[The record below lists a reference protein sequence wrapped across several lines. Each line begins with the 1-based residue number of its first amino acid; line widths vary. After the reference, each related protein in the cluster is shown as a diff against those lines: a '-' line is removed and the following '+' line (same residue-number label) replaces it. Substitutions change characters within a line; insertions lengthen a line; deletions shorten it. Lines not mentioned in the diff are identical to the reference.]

1 MRTLGW
7 HSHREAQCDL
17 AAHSAAEAANWPR
30 CARWLLAVTA
40 AGALLTACSSQ
51 QVSEPPPSVT
61 VQVATAQ
68 LQPIRQI
75 VTSDATLYPR
85 DQAAVVPQITAP
97 IKKLYVERG
106 SHVHA
111 GELLAELDSQTQ
123 QGAFAENQGGY
134 QQAQADYDTALQN
147 ARQQLTLAK
156 QQLDAA
162 QNLYNSRENLLQQG
176 AVSKKDVE
184 DARIALTQAQN
195 QYDLARKQFDVKAAE
210 GQLNAA
216 KGRVVSAQ
224 AQLNYTR
231 ITSPISGVVTD
242 SPYYLGETVAS
253 DQPIITVMDI
263 SQIIARAY
271 VPEDLAARLKV
282 GDPATIATAGL
293 DKPLNGKVTLVSP
306 ALDPNTTNLE
316 VWVAAPNP
324 GEKLKPGTSVRVTIV
339 AETVPQAIVIPA
351 DALLTASDGSTSVM
365 VVTSDSKAKQEV
377 VTVGIR
383 NGGDAQITSGLKAG
397 DRVVTT
403 GAYELSTED
412 PAVLASTT
420 LQIASPSPSGSGS
433 NE

>member
-1 MRTLGW
+1 M
-7 HSHREAQCDL
+7 
-17 AAHSAAEAANWPR
+17 AAHFAAKATNWPR
-30 CARWLLAVTA
+30 CARWLLAVVA
-40 AGALLTACSSQ
+40 AGAILTACSSQ
-51 QVSEPPPSVT
+51 QVSEQPPTVT

-68 LQPIRQI
+68 LRSIQQI

-85 DQAAVVPQITAP
+85 NQAAVVPQITAP
-97 IKKLYVERG
+97 IKKFYVDRG

-111 GELLAELDSQTQ
+111 GELLAELESQTQ
-123 QGAFAENQGGY
+123 QGAYAENRGGY

-147 ARQQLTLAK
+147 ARQQLMLAK

-162 QNLYNSRENLLQQG
+162 QNLYNNRENLLQQG

-195 QYDLARKQFDVKAAE
+195 QYDLAQKQFDVKAAQ

-224 AQLNYTR
+224 AELNYTR
-231 ITSPISGVVTD
+231 ITSPISGVITD
-242 SPYYLGETVAS
+242 RPYYVGETVS
-253 DQPIITVMDI
+253 SGQPILTVMDL
-263 SQIIARAY
+263 SEIIARAY
-271 VPEDLAARLKV
+271 VPEDLAASLKV
-282 GDPATIATAGL
+282 GDPATIETAGL
-293 DKPLNGKVTLVSP
+293 NKLLNGKVTLVSP

-324 GEKLKPGTSVRVTIV
+324 GEKLKPGTGVRVTIV
-339 AETVPQAIVIPA
+339 AQTVPQAMVVPV

-365 VVTSDSKAKQEV
+365 VLTADSKARQEN

-383 NGGDAQITSGLKAG
+383 SGDDAQVTNGLKAG

-412 PAVLASTT
+412 PAVLAKTM
-420 LQIASPSPSGSGS
+420 LQIASPGPSGSGS

>member
-1 MRTLGW
+1 MRTLGRQL
-7 HSHREAQCDL
+7 HRDTQRDL
-17 AAHSAAEAANWPR
+17 AGHSAKTAHWAR
-30 CARWLLAVTA
+30 CARRFLTVTA
-40 AGALLTACSSQ
+40 AGALLTACSTP
-51 QVSEPPPSVT
+51 QVSEQPPTVT
-61 VQVATAQ
+61 VQVASAQ
-68 LQPIRQI
+68 LQPIQQI
-75 VTSDATLYPR
+75 VSSDATLYPR
-85 DQAAVVPQITAP
+85 SQAAVVPQITAP
-97 IKKLYVERG
+97 IKKIYVSRG
-106 SHVHA
+106 SHVHE

-123 QGAFAENQGGY
+123 QGAYAENQGGY

-162 QNLYNSRENLLQQG
+162 QNLYNNRENLLQQG

-184 DARIALTQAQN
+184 DARIALTQAQD
-195 QYDLARKQFDVKAAE
+195 QYDLAQKQFDVKAAE

-216 KGRVVSAQ
+216 KGRIAGVQ
-224 AQLNYTR
+224 AELNYTR

-242 SPYYLGETVAS
+242 SPYYVGETVS
-253 DQPIITVMDI
+253 SGQPILTVMDI

-271 VPEDLAARLKV
+271 VPEDVAASLKV

-324 GEKLKPGTSVRVTIV
+324 GEKLKPGTSVRVAIV
-339 AETVPQAIVIPA
+339 AQTTPQAIVIPA

-365 VVTSDSKAKQEV
+365 VLTADNKAKQES

-383 NGGDAQITSGLKAG
+383 NGDDAQITTGLKAG

-403 GAYELSTED
+403 GAYELSAED
-412 PAVLASTT
+412 PAVLARTT
-420 LQIASPSPSGSGS
+420 LQIASPSLSGNGP
-433 NE
+433 N

>member
-1 MRTLGW
+1 M
-7 HSHREAQCDL
+7 
-17 AAHSAAEAANWPR
+17 
-30 CARWLLAVTA
+30 
-40 AGALLTACSSQ
+40 TACSSQ
-51 QVSEPPPSVT
+51 QVSEQPPTVT

-68 LQPIRQI
+68 LRSIQQI

-85 DQAAVVPQITAP
+85 NQAAVVPQITAP
-97 IKKLYVERG
+97 IKKFYVDRG

-111 GELLAELDSQTQ
+111 GELLAELESQTQ
-123 QGAFAENQGGY
+123 QGAYAENRGGY

-147 ARQQLTLAK
+147 ARQQLMLAK

-162 QNLYNSRENLLQQG
+162 QNLYNNRENLLQQG

-195 QYDLARKQFDVKAAE
+195 QYDLAQKQFDVKAAQ

-224 AQLNYTR
+224 AELNYTR
-231 ITSPISGVVTD
+231 ITSPISGVITD
-242 SPYYLGETVAS
+242 RPYYVGETVS
-253 DQPIITVMDI
+253 SGQPILTVMDL
-263 SQIIARAY
+263 SEIIARAY
-271 VPEDLAARLKV
+271 VPEDLAASLKV
-282 GDPATIATAGL
+282 GDPATIETAGL
-293 DKPLNGKVTLVSP
+293 NKLLNGKVTLVSP

-324 GEKLKPGTSVRVTIV
+324 GEKLKPGTGVRVTIV
-339 AETVPQAIVIPA
+339 AQTVPQAMVVPV

-365 VVTSDSKAKQEV
+365 VLTADSKARQEN

-383 NGGDAQITSGLKAG
+383 SGDDAQVTNGLKAG

-412 PAVLASTT
+412 PAVLAKTM
-420 LQIASPSPSGSGS
+420 LQIASPGPSGSGS